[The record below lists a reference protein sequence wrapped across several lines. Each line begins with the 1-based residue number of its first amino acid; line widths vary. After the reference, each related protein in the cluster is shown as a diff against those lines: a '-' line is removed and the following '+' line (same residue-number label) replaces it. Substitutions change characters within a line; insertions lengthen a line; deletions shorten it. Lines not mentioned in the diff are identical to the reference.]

1 MSTIIHKLSHDIP
14 TLIMDAYKIFSRE
27 KQGLEN
33 GQRVSRAYN
42 GPITKSPSRVQ
53 GQGLPC
59 SGGQGTNPPRAV
71 ASGVLGVLSTPG
83 RLGQHRY

>member
-42 GPITKSPSRVQ
+42 GPINEVPQR
-53 GQGLPC
+53 GPGAGAALLRW
-59 SGGQGTNPPRAV
+59 SGDE
-71 ASGVLGVLSTPG
+71 ST
-83 RLGQHRY
+83 LML